1 MSHRQHVRTMVVALL
16 GGAILAAGSGASA
29 GAAPGTGDY
38 PLGGGSPGT
47 QQKSEPEKRAEKV
60 PEKAEKLGG
69 STTGKIL
76 DLGEHIIKCGL
87 NIATPEIKCPS

>member
-1 MSHRQHVRTMVVALL
+1 MRTMVVAVL
-16 GGAILAAGSGASA
+16 GGAILAVGSGALA
-29 GAAPGTGDY
+29 GAAPGASDY
-38 PLGGGSPGT
+38 PLGGSPGAP
-47 QQKSEPEKRAEKV
+47 QKSEPEKRLEKV